1 MKKFCRAAIMMML
14 IIPAVAVTGNHCMA
28 RVDLPVSPLYGPI
41 ELAVNDNIQMKEF
54 EVPSDSPTAPAPDQ
68 KKISKSKAV
77 FLSLLMP
84 GAGHFYLDEKG
95 RGEVFV
101 GTEIVSWAGAAAFQ
115 IYGKW
120 KEDDYIDYAVKHA
133 GIDPAGK
140 SEDFYKNLTFYD
152 SRMDYNTAGRVI
164 DPGDPYYPNT
174 SAYYWDWENDAS
186 RSFYRGMR
194 NDSETAF
201 RNRDFMIGVAIFNRI
216 IAGIDAF
223 RLARKK
229 IHSRVDQ
236 FGGGLGKDVKLAF
249 KANPFG
255 NNPKVEIKLSRRF

>member
-1 MKKFCRAAIMMML
+1 MKILRRAAVITVFMIL
-14 IIPAVAVTGNHCMA
+14 AVAVTGKICKA
-28 RVDLPVSPLYGPI
+28 DIDLPISPLYGPI

-54 EVPSDSPTAPAPDQ
+54 EIPSEDPASSAPAQ

-95 RGEVFV
+95 RGEVFI
-101 GTEIVSWAGAAAFQ
+101 GAEIVSWAGVAAFQ

-120 KEDDYIDYAVKHA
+120 KEDDYKDYAVRHA
-133 GIDPAGK
+133 GIDPDGK
-140 SEDFYKNLTFYD
+140 DEDFYKNLTFYD

-174 SAYYWDWENDAS
+174 PEYYWDWDSDGS
-186 RSFYRGMR
+186 RSLYRGMR
-194 NDSETAF
+194 NDSETAY

-229 IHSRVDQ
+229 IHNRVDQ
-236 FGGGLGKDVKLAF
+236 FGGDLGKDVKLAF

-255 NNPKVEIKLSRRF
+255 SNPKVEVKLSRRF

>member
-1 MKKFCRAAIMMML
+1 MKIFCRIAVITVL
-14 IIPAVAVTGNHCMA
+14 SILTVAVTGHNCRA
-28 RVDLPVSPLYGPI
+28 KIDLPISPLYGPV
-41 ELAVNDNIQMKEF
+41 EMAVNDNLQMKKF
-54 EVPSDSPTAPAPDQ
+54 DVPGDEPTAAPAGP
-68 KKISKSKAV
+68 KSISKSKAV

-101 GTEIVSWAGAAAFQ
+101 GAEVVSWAGVAAFQ

-120 KEDDYIDYAVKHA
+120 KEHDYINFAEKHA

-140 SEDFYKNLTFYD
+140 NDDFYKNLTFYD
-152 SRMDYNTAGRVI
+152 SREDYNTAGRVI

-174 SAYYWDWENDAS
+174 ASFYWDWDTDNS
-186 RSFYRGMR
+186 RNSYRGMR
-194 NDSETAF
+194 NDSETAY
-201 RNRDFMIGVAIFNRI
+201 RNRDFMIGMAVLNRV
-216 IAGIDAF
+216 IASIDAF

-229 IHSRVDQ
+229 LNSRVDK
-236 FGGGLGKDVKLAF
+236 FRGDLGNDVKLSF

-255 NNPKVEIKLSRRF
+255 SNPKVSIKLTRRF

>member
-1 MKKFCRAAIMMML
+1 MKKFCGAAFITVFISLAVAATGNICMAAI
-14 IIPAVAVTGNHCMA
+14 
-28 RVDLPVSPLYGPI
+28 DLPVSPLYRPI
-41 ELAVNDNIQMKEF
+41 ELAVKNNMQMKEF
-54 EVPSDSPTAPAPDQ
+54 EISSENPAAPAPAT
-68 KKISKSKAV
+68 KKVSKSKAV

-95 RGEVFV
+95 RGEVFI
-101 GTEIVSWAGAAAFQ
+101 GAEIVSWAGVAAFQ
-115 IYGKW
+115 IYGNW
-120 KEDDYIDYAVKHA
+120 KEDDYKDYAVKHA
-133 GIDPAGK
+133 GIDPDGK
-140 SEDFYKNLTFYD
+140 GDEFYRNLTFYD

-174 SAYYWDWENDAS
+174 TEYYWDWDSDAS
-186 RSFYRGMR
+186 RSLYRGMR
-194 NDSETAF
+194 NDSETAY

-229 IHSRVDQ
+229 IHNRVEQ
-236 FGGGLGKDVKLAF
+236 FGGDLGKDIKLAV

-255 NNPKVEIKLSRRF
+255 SNPKVEIKLSRRF